1 MASSA
6 VPGPL
11 PPQRAGTLAEL
22 SFVTTRKGTHV
33 TSPIFT
39 PDAKGKVRD
48 IYDLGDK
55 LLLVASDR
63 ISAFDF
69 VLGDPIPFN
78 DEVLTKLSLFWFEML
93 ADVVPNHF
101 ISGDVADLP
110 EAFQPHADYLR
121 GRFMLVKKASVY
133 PVECIVRGYLAGSG
147 LKEYRAHGTVCG
159 IPLPAGLV
167 ESSRLEAPLFTPSTK
182 AEIGTHDEN
191 ISFERMVEIVGAD
204 TADALAAASLGIY
217 TRARD
222 HAASRGIIIAD
233 TKFEFGSVNGEL
245 TLIDEVL
252 TPDSSRFWPADT
264 YEPGKSQPS
273 FDKQFVRDW
282 LESTDW
288 DKESE
293 PPALPA
299 DVIATTSANYIKAYE
314 IITGKQ
320 FEPEEA

>member
-1 MASSA
+1 M
-6 VPGPL
+6 
-11 PPQRAGTLAEL
+11 
-22 SFVTTRKGTHV
+22 
-33 TSPIFT
+33 TSPQFT
-39 PDAKGKVRD
+39 PDAQGKVRD
-48 IYDLGDK
+48 IYDLGDR

-69 VLGDPIPFN
+69 VLADPIPYKG
-78 DEVLTKLSLFWFEML
+78 EVLTKLSRFWFNLL

-101 ISGDVADLP
+101 ISADTADLP
-110 EAFQPHADYLR
+110 EEYQAHADYLR
-121 GRFMLVKKASVY
+121 GRFMLVKKATVF

-147 LKEYRAHGTVCG
+147 LKEYRANGTVCG
-159 IPLPAGLV
+159 IELPQGLV
-167 ESSRLEAPLFTPSTK
+167 ESSRLEEPLFTPSTK

-191 ISFERMVEIVGAD
+191 ISYYQMVSIVGAD
-204 TADALAAASLGIY
+204 TASALRDASLGIY

-264 YEPGKSQPS
+264 YEPGAAQPS

-282 LESTDW
+282 LESSGW

-293 PPALPA
+293 PPSLPQ
-299 DVIATTSANYIKAYE
+299 DVIQTTSAKYIQAYE
-314 IITGKQ
+314 IITGEQ
-320 FEPEEA
+320 FVPEEA